1 MKESLQKHSRAKKRR
16 GRKKRADTFQY
27 NILGLC
33 HKRKYTH
40 NFCLHIAVITICFK
54 IIFSLLTKLCRYSLF
69 HILGE
74 RSSTGCNLSWR
85 FFSLLKNGILKHPCY
100 TAWLDWPSSGPC
112 SPSPSSFPREP
123 GLCTQVNVTLGI
135 TFNLCVCVGLSSFL
149 SPLCSVYEPD
159 RNVLRRKER
168 ERRNQEAQQDDGA
181 FNSSYSL
188 FSEPYKV
195 NGFHVFFF
203 TLSFLLLN
211 PMGWQFWLQELA
223 NPTWD
228 SSTPKYGVPPDKFWC
243 LFHISLLA
251 GPSVKYNFYWRW
263 TSVCYGFYP

>member
-211 PMGWQFWLQELA
+211 PMGW
-223 NPTWD
+223 
-228 SSTPKYGVPPDKFWC
+228 
-243 LFHISLLA
+243 
-251 GPSVKYNFYWRW
+251 
-263 TSVCYGFYP
+263 